1 MIKEVHMRRIMILIV
16 AFVLATAGCGSD
28 NTVSD
33 QAQNAADATTTTV
46 AAEPVTTT
54 TTAPSAAW
62 PAEGEPWDLLYIS
75 DSGGWGV
82 ADLLAEQAAEALGV
96 EVRVYDH
103 ASGGL
108 SAVTA
113 LARIRGDAYP
123 NISDWVRESEII
135 VVYGNPEDSGAD
147 LEIGTCVSTSIMER
161 EPPAHQTA
169 ADYQPYEKVLDE
181 LYAEIWKLREGTPTV
196 LRAIDL
202 YNPVI
207 SAWREAG
214 IDPECTEHWE
224 LWSSVIRGA
233 AEANGAVM
241 VSTYDLFNGPS
252 HDEDPREKGYIGSDG
267 EHTTTQG
274 AAAIAAAIAAK
285 GFEPTAPPGD

>member
-1 MIKEVHMRRIMILIV
+1 MRRIVIMV
-16 AFVLATAGCGSD
+16 VVFVFAAVGCGGD
-28 NTVSD
+28 DRADD
-33 QAQNAADATTTTV
+33 QAQSPPDVTTTPV
-46 AAEPVTTT
+46 AAETVTTAT
-54 TTAPSAAW
+54 EAPSAAW
-62 PAEGEPWDLLYIS
+62 PDEGEPWDLLYIS

-82 ADLLAEQAAEALGV
+82 ADLLAERAAEALGV

-113 LARIRGDAYP
+113 LARIRGDMYP

-147 LEIGTCVSTSIMER
+147 LEIGTCVSTSTMER
-161 EPPAHQTA
+161 EPPAPQTA
-169 ADYQPYEKVLDE
+169 GDYQPYREVLDE

-214 IDPECTEHWE
+214 IEPECTEHWE
-224 LWSSVIRGA
+224 LWSSVIREA
-233 AEANGAVM
+233 AESNGAVM
-241 VSTYDLFNGPS
+241 VSTYDLFNGPD

-267 EHTTTQG
+267 EHTTPQG
-274 AAAIAAAIAAK
+274 AAAIAAAIAAA
-285 GFEPTAPPGD
+285 GFESTTPRGD